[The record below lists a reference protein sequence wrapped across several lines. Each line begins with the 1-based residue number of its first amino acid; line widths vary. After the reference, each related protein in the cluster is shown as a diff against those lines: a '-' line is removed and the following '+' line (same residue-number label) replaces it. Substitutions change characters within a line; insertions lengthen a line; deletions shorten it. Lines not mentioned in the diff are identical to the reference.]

1 MRIYVYVFVYPYS
14 IVYAYACDGTRGTG
28 RADRRMESL
37 PWSLAPDENPPVFL
51 FLLVVFPRMIE
62 EPYVKVAN
70 AYAQQHNYLNENPV
84 VFLRTDIASAS

>member
-1 MRIYVYVFVYPYS
+1 MYVFS
-14 IVYAYACDGTRGTG
+14 YACILCIFVLVTVRAG

-37 PWSLAPDENPPVFL
+37 TWLLSPDGNPTVF
-51 FLLVVFPRMIE
+51 FFSRMIE

-70 AYAQQHNYLNENPV
+70 AYAQQYNYLDENPV